1 MTKTLTITLPDALEQ
16 ALAQTAVQTQTT
28 PEQLILTA
36 LAQKFLPPSA
46 SDLTNDPLFQLAGS
60 ITSNIPDLAENHD
73 YYIGQALYKEM
84 NGNDD

>member
-16 ALAQTAVQTQTT
+16 ALTQTAAQSQTT
-28 PEQLILTA
+28 PEQLILAA
-36 LAQKFLPPSA
+36 LTQKFLPPSE
-46 SDLTNDPLFQLAGS
+46 SDLANDPLFQLAGS

-73 YYIGQALYKEM
+73 YYLGQALHEEM